1 MRSIPGIHRRDYVR
15 YNRGLS
21 TLVVFDDRPAW
32 RIIGGRGL
40 LRAVGGVAFGVR
52 SGVLVDA
59 GGGVDHR
66 SLTSAR
72 RSPSMVSNRPSAGP
86 STRLHRAARGM
97 IATRIVETASQTID
111 VLE

>member
-1 MRSIPGIHRRDYVR
+1 MPWSEGRSRLTAPG
-15 YNRGLS
+15 G
-21 TLVVFDDRPAW
+21 T
-32 RIIGGRGL
+32 IGG
-40 LRAVGGVAFGVR
+40 AACSVPWGVAFEGAV
-52 SGVLVDA
+52 GVLVDA

-66 SLTSAR
+66 SLTRPAGANR
-72 RSPSMVSNRPSAGP
+72 WSPTAPSAGP